1 MLGLTGW
8 RDDKIS
14 KLEDTLESY
23 RLRNK
28 QLEEQ
33 LTELNELKL
42 KCKIQQMLIDDDPA
56 IDELLECSKN
66 SKIAHVGFG
75 LAASIAEKERMASMA
90 RFDRDRNNAIVA
102 QEAINQTLLTV
113 AGMRLW

>member
-1 MLGLTGW
+1 MLGFTGW

-14 KLEDTLESY
+14 KLEETLESY

-28 QLEEQ
+28 QLEDQ
-33 LTELNELKL
+33 LSELNELKL

-75 LAASIAEKERMASMA
+75 LAASIAEKERMA
-90 RFDRDRNNAIVA
+90 RFERDRNNAIVA